1 MLRLPTFGSLGAAL
15 AALALALAA
24 PLAWAQGA
32 AKNAVESINFSQA
45 QGGKILVK
53 VGLKEPLAAL
63 PQGFAVTNPPR
74 IAIDLPDTTNGLN
87 RTQVEAG
94 EGDLKSLSGVQTAN
108 RTRRGLNL
116 ARHPTYPPAV
126 AGRPPVITI
135 DAPQAPATPAPG

>member
-94 EGDLKSLSGVQTAN
+94 GPRGSVSGKWKFAPHARVQYAHLERVTL
-108 RTRRGLNL
+108 RCTRLCH
-116 ARHPTYPPAV
+116 ARAEPRCTI
-126 AGRPPVITI
+126 PPVR
-135 DAPQAPATPAPG
+135 AAR

>member
-94 EGDLKSLSGVQTAN
+94 EGGLRKAAVGQTAHPD
-108 RTRRGLNL
+108 RPALNL
-116 ARHPTYPPAV
+116 
-126 AGRPPVITI
+126 
-135 DAPQAPATPAPG
+135 